1 MAKWMDITIC
11 GLNVVITCELKR
23 LKKTGTES
31 LEQQQSKEPAHGLE
45 EKVQSIRRRIE
56 ELNNQTQRIYTQTSE
71 ARLQS
76 GFYGQ
81 RETQPRVQEK
91 ANTNTNAEALKR
103 KFEKNII

>member
-31 LEQQQSKEPAHGLE
+31 LEQQQSKEPAYGLE
-45 EKVQSIRRRIE
+45 EKVQSIKERIE
-56 ELNNQTQRIYTQTSE
+56 DFNSQTQGIFTQTSQ

-76 GFYGQ
+76 GFYDQ
-81 RETQPRVQEK
+81 RKTQPRVQEK
-91 ANTNTNAEALKR
+91 ASKNSNAETLKR
-103 KFEKNII
+103 KLKKI